1 MSSKRIEEINHSFL
15 KAFIH
20 MKDFQQGSSL
30 STWLTRIAINSAL
43 MVWRKK
49 RISSEISIDSAD
61 DLVGNSQTPEPK
73 SP

>member
-20 MKDFQQGSSL
+20 MKDFRQRSSL
-30 STWLTRIAINSAL
+30 STWLTRIAINPAL
-43 MVWRKK
+43 MVWRKN

-73 SP
+73 YP